1 MEALISQIVGLIS
14 SAIIIYIAFG
24 KDIRRILI
32 GEFCVN
38 FTVALTY
45 FLLRAYLGAL
55 LCVVATVH
63 TFISY
68 AYKKREKS
76 FPIVLTVLFC
86 AIYVALGI
94 VGGEKLLDYL
104 PTVCSVLFAFAII
117 QKNPPAYNIFNATKS
132 AVWVV
137 YDIFIGAYTT
147 AFAHFFVFVSA
158 IVAIATFNKRKK

>member
-1 MEALISQIVGLIS
+1 MEELISQIVGLIS

-24 KDIRRILI
+24 KDIKKILI

-45 FLLRAYLGAL
+45 FLLRAYLGGI
-55 LCVVATVH
+55 LCLVATAH

-68 AYKKREKS
+68 AYKKKEKR
-76 FPIVLTVLFC
+76 FPIYLTGLLC
-86 AIYVALGI
+86 ATYVALGAI
-94 VGGEKLLDYL
+94 GGESLLDYL

-132 AVWVV
+132 AVWVA